1 MQHAQARKAN
11 WKKGREVGVRHGIIV
26 INESSAASGGTPMA
40 LEYRQ
45 TMSVE
50 EYFAFEER
58 NPETRYDYIDGYVY
72 MMAGGTVNHD
82 TIKSNMERI
91 LWGLLRGSK
100 CRTYSS
106 DMRVFVSETRYYHP
120 NVTVSCDPSDREGT
134 KKIVQFPRLVV
145 EVLSPSTE
153 TKDRREKLRD
163 YLACP
168 TIEEYLLVDSRSLR
182 VEIYRKTGKKWI
194 YEAFQP
200 EDEIELDSLNI
211 HFPLMAV
218 YEDVEFTEAELSEDE
233 SE

>member
-1 MQHAQARKAN
+1 
-11 WKKGREVGVRHGIIV
+11 
-26 INESSAASGGTPMA
+26 MA

-50 EYFAFEER
+50 EYFVLEER
-58 NPETRYDYIDGYVY
+58 HPETRYDYIDGYVY

-91 LWGLLRGSK
+91 LWSLLRGSK

-106 DMRVFVSETRYYHP
+106 DMRVSISETRYYHP
-120 NVTVSCDPSDREGT
+120 DVTVSCDPTDRGGT
-134 KKIVQFPRLVV
+134 NKMVQFPRLVV
-145 EVLSPSTE
+145 EVLSPGTE

-168 TIEEYLLVDSRSLR
+168 TIEEYLLVDSRYLR
-182 VEIYRKTGKKWI
+182 MEIYRKTGKKWL

-200 EDEIELDSLNI
+200 EDEIELASLDI
-211 HFPLMAV
+211 QFPMMAA
-218 YEDVEFTEAELSEDE
+218 YEDVDFTEVEAELLEDE

>member
-1 MQHAQARKAN
+1 
-11 WKKGREVGVRHGIIV
+11 
-26 INESSAASGGTPMA
+26 MA
-40 LEYRQ
+40 LEHRQ

-50 EYFAFEER
+50 EYFALEER
-58 NPETRYDYIDGYVY
+58 NSETRYEYVDGYVI

-91 LWGLLRGSK
+91 LWRLLRGSK

-106 DMRVFVSETRYYHP
+106 DMRVFISETRYYHP
-120 NVTVSCDPSDREGT
+120 DVTVGCDPGDRGT
-134 KKIVQFPRLVV
+134 KKMVQSPRLVV
-145 EVLSPSTE
+145 EVLSPGTE

-182 VEIYRKTGKKWI
+182 MEIYRKTGKKWI
-194 YEAFQP
+194 YEAYQP
-200 EDEIELDSLNI
+200 DDEIELVSLDVQ
-211 HFPLMAV
+211 FPLLAA
-218 YEDVEFTEAELSEDE
+218 YEDVEFSEAELSENE

>member
-1 MQHAQARKAN
+1 
-11 WKKGREVGVRHGIIV
+11 
-26 INESSAASGGTPMA
+26 MA

-50 EYFAFEER
+50 EYFALEER
-58 NPETRYDYIDGYVY
+58 NPETRYEYTNGYVY

-82 TIKSNMERI
+82 TIKSNMERT

-106 DMRVFVSETRYYHP
+106 NMRVFISETRYYHP
-120 NVTVSCDPSDREGT
+120 DVTVGCHPDDRGT
-134 KKIVQFPRLVV
+134 KKMVQFPRLVV
-145 EVLSPSTE
+145 EILSPGTE

-182 VEIYRKTGKKWI
+182 MEIYRKTGKKWI
-194 YEAFQP
+194 YEAYQP
-200 EDEIELDSLNI
+200 DDEIELSSLDV
-211 HFPLMAV
+211 HFPLMAA
-218 YEDVEFTEAELSEDE
+218 YEDVEFGETELSENE

>member
-1 MQHAQARKAN
+1 
-11 WKKGREVGVRHGIIV
+11 
-26 INESSAASGGTPMA
+26 MA

-50 EYFAFEER
+50 EYFALEEQ
-58 NPETRYDYIDGYVY
+58 NSETRYEYIDGYVY

-91 LWGLLRGSK
+91 LWSLLRGSK

-120 NVTVSCDPSDREGT
+120 DVTVGCDPADRGT
-134 KKIVQFPRLVV
+134 KTMVQFPRLVV
-145 EVLSPSTE
+145 EVLSPTTE

-163 YLACP
+163 YTACS
-168 TIEEYLLVDSRSLR
+168 TLEEYLLVDSRSLR
-182 VEIYRKTGKKWI
+182 VEIYRKMGKKWL
-194 YEAFQP
+194 YEGFQP
-200 EDEIELDSLNI
+200 GDDIELASLDV
-211 HFPLMAV
+211 HFPLMAA
-218 YEDVEFTEAELSEDE
+218 YEDVEFTATEVEFSEDE

>member
-1 MQHAQARKAN
+1 
-11 WKKGREVGVRHGIIV
+11 
-26 INESSAASGGTPMA
+26 MA

-50 EYFAFEER
+50 EYFALEER

-82 TIKSNMERI
+82 TIKANVERI
-91 LWGLLRGSK
+91 LWRLLRGSK

-106 DMRVFVSETRYYHP
+106 DMRVAVSETRYYHP
-120 NVTVSCDPSDREGT
+120 DVTVGCDPGDRGT
-134 KKIVQFPRLVV
+134 KTTVQFPRLVV
-145 EVLSPSTE
+145 EVLSPGTE

-168 TIEEYLLVDSRSLR
+168 TIEVYLLVDSRSLR
-182 VEIYRKTGKKWI
+182 MEIYRKTEKKWL

-200 EDEIELDSLNI
+200 EDEIELDSLDI
-211 HFPLMAV
+211 HFPLMAA
-218 YEDVEFTEAELSEDE
+218 YGDVEFTEAELSEDE
-233 SE
+233 SG

>member
-1 MQHAQARKAN
+1 
-11 WKKGREVGVRHGIIV
+11 
-26 INESSAASGGTPMA
+26 MA

-45 TMSVE
+45 TMSVD
-50 EYFAFEER
+50 EYFALEER
-58 NPETRYDYIDGYVY
+58 NPETRFEYIDGYVY

-106 DMRVFVSETRYYHP
+106 DMRVFISETRYYHP
-120 NVTVSCDPSDREGT
+120 DVTVGCDASDRGM
-134 KKIVQFPRLVV
+134 KKMVQFPRLVV
-145 EVLSPSTE
+145 EILSPGTE

-163 YLACP
+163 YLACS

-182 VEIYRKTGKKWI
+182 MEIYRKTGKKWI
-194 YEAFQP
+194 YEAYQP
-200 EDEIELDSLNI
+200 GDEIELVSLDA
-211 HFPLMAV
+211 HFPLMAA
-218 YEDVEFTEAELSEDE
+218 YEDVEFSEAELSENE